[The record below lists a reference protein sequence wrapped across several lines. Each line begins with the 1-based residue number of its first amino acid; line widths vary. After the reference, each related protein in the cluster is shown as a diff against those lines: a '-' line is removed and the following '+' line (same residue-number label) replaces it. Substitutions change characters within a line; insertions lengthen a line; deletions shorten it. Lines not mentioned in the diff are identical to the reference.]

1 MSFSDDLLEAERRVS
16 DIHLQKQT
24 HKCSIDADRFV
35 DYKQVDRNCWL
46 CGGER
51 TDEWHHILPAQMYDD
66 SYVREW
72 AVVRVCKDCHA
83 KIHSILNNERLRN
96 YQSDDPKSDYQKDLK
111 AVEDLHALIHL
122 KKVVNRLRPGWLE
135 E

>member
-1 MSFSDDLLEAERRVS
+1 MLTALLTTNRLTETAGYVGAREPTNG
-16 DIHLQKQT
+16 IIYFLL
-24 HKCSIDADRFV
+24 KCMM
-35 DYKQVDRNCWL
+35 
-46 CGGER
+46 
-51 TDEWHHILPAQMYDD
+51 T
-66 SYVREW
+66 REW